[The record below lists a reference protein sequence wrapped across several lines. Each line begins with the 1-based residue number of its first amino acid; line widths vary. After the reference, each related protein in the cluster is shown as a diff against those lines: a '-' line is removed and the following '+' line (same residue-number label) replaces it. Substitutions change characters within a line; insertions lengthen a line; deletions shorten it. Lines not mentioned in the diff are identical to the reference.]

1 MVRNLPRDFA
11 ASKSEAVAV
20 SAPLLL
26 SDAATWTITK
36 NGEGGGYTEERFQE

>member
-11 ASKSEAVAV
+11 ALKSVAVA
-20 SAPLLL
+20 APLLL